1 MTGKER
7 MIHILLLLKQN
18 TGDNRHLTTAE
29 IVRHFTDMGVPTDRG
44 TVKNDIDTMIA
55 CGIDIV
61 ANKGTQMKYSYV
73 DHPFDLAELK
83 LLIDAVEASRFIT
96 AGKSAGLVQKLTSM
110 TDKTSAEELTR
121 QLYTVGRVKS
131 ENKSIFYVI
140 DAIFRAVNQK
150 QKISFQYFEY
160 NARKE
165 RIPRRGG
172 EPYLL
177 SPYAMLY
184 NEDRYYVLGFSETH
198 GKIVT
203 FRVDRMGVPKLLP
216 EPIRP
221 DPEGFDPV
229 DYTVNIFSMYDGEM
243 QTVRL
248 LCENRLMNNVI
259 DQFGDEF
266 SAEIADDGH
275 FTAEV
280 EVSVSQTFYA
290 WVFQFAGAVRIIGP
304 ENVLHGYREML
315 DKAK

>member
-18 TGDNRHLTTAE
+18 TGDNQHLTTAE

-61 ANKGTQMKYSYV
+61 ADKGTQIKYSYV
-73 DHPFDLAELK
+73 DYPFELAELK
-83 LLIDAVEASRFIT
+83 LLIDAVEASKFIT
-96 AGKSAGLVQKLTSM
+96 AEKSTELVQKLTSM
-110 TDKTSAEELTR
+110 TGKTSAEELKR
-121 QLYTVGRVKS
+121 QIYTIGRVKS
-131 ENKSIFYVI
+131 ENKSIFYVV
-140 DAIFRAVNQK
+140 DVIFRAINQK

-165 RIPRRGG
+165 RIPRRDG

-177 SPYAMLY
+177 SPYTMLY

-221 DPEGFDPV
+221 EPEGFDPV

-266 SAEIADDGH
+266 SAEIADNEH